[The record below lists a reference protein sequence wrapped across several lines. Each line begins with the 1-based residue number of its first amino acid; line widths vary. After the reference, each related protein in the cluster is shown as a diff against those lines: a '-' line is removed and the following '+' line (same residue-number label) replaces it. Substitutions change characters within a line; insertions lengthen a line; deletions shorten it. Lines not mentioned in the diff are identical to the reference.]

1 MTDEGLRVLSLNGT
15 PPADDAPNLLGSLA
29 SADLN
34 VNMLRFAGE
43 RGIEAH
49 VNREVDVLIVALDG
63 EGVLTVDG
71 VPTLM
76 TAGDA
81 AIVPKGRERSIR
93 ANGDRF
99 AYLTCHG
106 QRRGLMPTT
115 KKPAPPI
122 VTR

>member
-1 MTDEGLRVLSLNGT
+1 MTDDRLRLPSLDAT
-15 PPADDAPNLLGSLA
+15 DASSDAPNLLGSLV

-34 VNMLRFAGE
+34 VNMLRFTGE

-71 VPTLM
+71 VPTALA
-76 TAGDA
+76 AGDA
-81 AIVPKGRERSIR
+81 VIVPKGTERSIR
-93 ANGDRF
+93 SNGDRF

-106 QRRGLMPTT
+106 QRRGLMPTV
-115 KKPAPPI
+115 KKRSEEA
-122 VTR
+122 R

>member
-1 MTDEGLRVLSLNGT
+1 MNQDRLRVLTLGGVPSSE
-15 PPADDAPNLLGSLA
+15 DAPNLLGSLA

-34 VNMLRFAGE
+34 VNMLRFTDE

-63 EGVLTVDG
+63 EGLLTVDG
-71 VPTLM
+71 APNLL

-81 AIVPKGRERSIR
+81 VIVPKGAERSIR
-93 ANGDRF
+93 SNGERF

-106 QRRGLMPTT
+106 QRRGLIPTV
-115 KKPAPPI
+115 KKRPAADG
-122 VTR
+122 